1 MNAGIFLLAA
11 VGGGIGAAL
20 RFIGDGLIMRRVH
33 SGYPW
38 GTLVINATGSLILG
52 FLTGLADSS
61 LLTSSWLFILGG
73 GVMGGY
79 TTFST
84 AIVDTVHMLQ
94 KRTYGRAVWN
104 AFGMLVLTVAL
115 ALIGLL
121 IGRAL

>member
-20 RFIGDGLIMRRVH
+20 RFIVDGLIMRGAR
-33 SGYPW
+33 SGFPW
-38 GTLVINATGSLILG
+38 GTFVINTTGSLILG

-61 LLTSSWLFILGG
+61 LLASSWLFILGG

-84 AIVDTVHMLQ
+84 ALVDTVHILQ
-94 KRTYGRAVWN
+94 KRTYGPAIWN
-104 AFGMLVLTVAL
+104 AFGMLVVTVAS

-121 IGRAL
+121 LGRAL